1 MRKLFLLAFSPLI
14 IGSLALMTYYGI
26 ISNNIGEKVFAVVA
40 ITVFIVWL
48 INPALLGDTF
58 FEDDEAQSKKDL
70 NIKRAAMLLIFV
82 SLGTSFIVFSHTTS
96 NFVKNVEKKEKPVSI
111 YVTKTYKENSIDFTY
126 KWKGVNKN
134 ERHAKLKLFITSYI
148 LDKDGVVLLT
158 KQNEV
163 FAKEGRDFTIEAENV
178 PPEIVNKLKS
188 GEYSFRYDMTAK
200 QTDECLNEKS

>member
-48 INPALLGDTF
+48 INPALLGDTL

-82 SLGTSFIVFSHTTS
+82 SLGASFVVFSHAAS
-96 NFVKNVEKKEKPVSI
+96 NFVKKTENKEKPISI
-111 YVTKTYKENSIDFTY
+111 HVTKTYEENSIDFTY
-126 KWKGVNKN
+126 KWTGTDKNKN
-134 ERHAKLKLFITSYI
+134 HAKLKLFITSYI

-163 FAKEGRDFTIEAENV
+163 FTKEGRNFTIKAENV
-178 PPEIVNKLKS
+178 SPEIVNKLKS

-200 QTDECLNEKS
+200 QTE

>member
-14 IGSLALMTYYGI
+14 IGSLWLMAYYGI
-26 ISNNIGEKVFAVVA
+26 TSSNIGEKVFAVIA
-40 ITVFIVWL
+40 ITLFIAWL
-48 INPALLGDTF
+48 VNPLIFGDTF
-58 FEDDEAQSKKDL
+58 FEDDEQSKKNL
-70 NIKRAAMLLIFV
+70 NIKKIAILLILVF
-82 SLGTSFIVFSHTTS
+82 SGTSFIVFSHSVS
-96 NFVKNVEKKEKPVSI
+96 NFVEKVERKESPVSI

-126 KWKGVNKN
+126 KWKGVDKN

-158 KQNEV
+158 KENEV